1 MALCHCAPRGALEWI
16 REVADASIGASHSW
30 LVAPRC
36 RWRGSVVGEVVP
48 GQREKC
54 GYRVPMLGDFLRYFI
69 DPETGERIR
78 WTPKGPSTWVL
89 LVVIA
94 VSLAIVVWLV

>member
-1 MALCHCAPRGALEWI
+1 M
-16 REVADASIGASHSW
+16 
-30 LVAPRC
+30 
-36 RWRGSVVGEVVP
+36 GEAVP
-48 GQREKC
+48 GQRDKC
-54 GYRVPMLGDFLRYFI
+54 GYRVSMLGDFLRYFI
-69 DPETGERIR
+69 DPETGERIH